1 MRLRLRGSS
10 LVGSAVLLALTFFT
24 LIGAAPQTSPRHPPR
39 TYAENGAIPMP
50 PDRAGDSY
58 AIYSLLM
65 PGQPFAQ
72 MPPDQTAH
80 WAIASITV
88 NADDRNPAIPPQGQL
103 KPPPNHGR
111 EFQEAVLDYE
121 TNQNVRVQLKQDAF
135 HISHDFSLLSPD
147 QVSALRA
154 AGQAQG
160 SGYPGITFFSE
171 VYFDTQHD
179 AALVYM
185 NDWCAHLCA
194 SGTWVYL
201 EKHGGQW
208 VRRSGIVVPG
218 AW

>member
-1 MRLRLRGSS
+1 
-10 LVGSAVLLALTFFT
+10 
-24 LIGAAPQTSPRHPPR
+24 
-39 TYAENGAIPMP
+39 MP
-50 PDRAGDSY
+50 DDRAGDSY

-65 PGQPFAQ
+65 PGEAIAQ
-72 MPPDQTAH
+72 MPADQTGH
-80 WAIASITV
+80 WAIASVTV
-88 NADDRNPAIPPQGQL
+88 NTDDRNPAIPPQGQL
-103 KPPPNHGR
+103 KPPPDHEQEFR
-111 EFQEAVLDYE
+111 EALLDYQ
-121 TNQNVRVQLKQDAF
+121 TNQYVRVQLRQRAF

-160 SGYPGITFFSE
+160 SGYPGVTFFSE
-171 VYFDTQHD
+171 VYFDAKHD
-179 AALVYM
+179 AALVYI

-218 AW
+218 A